1 MDQIRIDPKNQYAC
15 LLDVCGFLLD
25 IDRPNR
31 RNRLTNAA
39 KGSSLPHLGRSLQRD
54 GAPFPTKGS
63 KRQKSITLPVIASS
77 AELVGIIRELK
88 AHYSGSV
95 SVFRGNNQAATIFA
109 GLSERSDEFVA
120 NFHTA
125 FPSLWVECDIRKL
138 YKVTHSH
145 ASSGMPDADRQ
156 AAGLHLQTQRE
167 TQVSHTFVCWIIQI
181 IYTCNYG
188 FNIQL

>member
-15 LLDVCGFLLD
+15 LLDVCGVLLD
-25 IDRPNR
+25 IDRPNDK
-31 RNRLTNAA
+31 NRLTNAA

-88 AHYSGSV
+88 AHYSGSG
-95 SVFRGNNQAATIFA
+95 SVLRGKATTICA

-156 AAGLHLQTQRE
+156 AVGLHLHTQRE
-167 TQVSHTFVCWIIQI
+167 TQVSLTCVC
-181 IYTCNYG
+181 
-188 FNIQL
+188 